1 MCKVHNFK
9 VQDFQQMESIFVDNN
24 QFMCYNVLTP
34 KEGTGGDNG
43 MTDEQLLS
51 VITQTIKSVMEPR
64 FDQIDARL
72 DRLEERMD
80 HQETQMAKLN
90 ERMDRLEERM
100 DHQEAQMLELNS
112 RMEKQETQMLE
123 LNSRMEK
130 QETQMLEL
138 NSRME
143 KQEAQMLE
151 LNSRMDH
158 QEAQMLELNGRMGQL
173 ESQMRN
179 QEAQMLELNIQMER
193 QRVKMEEIGERMGGQ
208 ETRTSSLEEKLDEF
222 RKESAKHTRMLVEE
236 IQKIHSR
243 QDSMAQKLEVIDL
256 HVTSQENWNKY
267 TAGKLDTYRADMN
280 RRFEELS
287 LQIAEGFTEAREHR
301 TANTNSIHRI
311 ERYLSHTTD
320 YEGFLPKEAAAL

>member
-100 DHQEAQMLELNS
+100 DH
-112 RMEKQETQMLE
+112 
-123 LNSRMEK
+123 
-130 QETQMLEL
+130 
-138 NSRME
+138 
-143 KQEAQMLE
+143 QEAQMLE